1 MASGFRTRKY
11 FKISLSF
18 VAGIGPPQ
26 TRQRTGRMGAAA
38 PTRVAVSEWD
48 SLEKAEAFYKSKG
61 FLDLAPERDKAE
73 TVTRLYAV
81 EALPN

>member
-1 MASGFRTRKY
+1 MQAAIKSAGGRLFNTAGG
-11 FKISLSF
+11 KIVS
-18 VAGIGPPQ
+18 I
-26 TRQRTGRMGAAA
+26 MGAAA

-61 FLDLAPERDKAE
+61 FLDLASERDKAE